1 MKKLVLLT
9 SALVVSGI
17 MGASLAEAGG
27 RARNTAG
34 ITQNAGSGN
43 GVNVSDKGKI
53 HINQNGNGCRNRC
66 YGEQTF
72 NAGFNNGNINVNNAP
87 SGKAWGWGRNHHR
100 R

>member
-17 MGASLAEAGG
+17 MSASLAEAGG
-27 RARNTAG
+27 RGRQTAG

-43 GVNVSDKGKI
+43 DVNVSDKGKI

-66 YGEQTF
+66 YGDQTF
-72 NAGFNNGNINVNNAP
+72 NAGFNNGNFNFNNAP
-87 SGKAWGWGRNHHR
+87 GRSSWGHSHHFP
-100 R
+100 